1 MESPKQRD
9 LPPSSRNH
17 QTRPPLPANQS
28 AASYLSYP
36 VAHVVSGLYR
46 RLTEP
51 PSQPVSKLLSAPS
64 ADPYSSGLY
73 TPPWRTGSPFQPPP
87 LTPLTL
93 KYTRLSSTPLLSRS
107 LAEEIRLLIPSRLQL
122 VDDWKLAYSLD
133 RDGASL
139 STLYQRCQDVSY
151 RSQRAGYILVVKDGS
166 RHNSAI
172 FGAYMT
178 DPPKPWA
185 HYYGTGEC
193 FLWKA
198 SLLSTLPILPMSP
211 PAAAASPPPS
221 EDLLDLAGLPP
232 PPSADTTNLQRF
244 TTVRGEK
251 KAKNADLLDVSSDSS
266 FRSGTSTPDRIR
278 FKAFP
283 YSGINDFMILCENGY
298 LSIGGGDGHYGLW
311 LDDSLEKGVSESC
324 LTFGNEPLSD
334 GGAKFD
340 VMDVEIWY
348 IGA

>member
-1 MESPKQRD
+1 M
-9 LPPSSRNH
+9 
-17 QTRPPLPANQS
+17 
-28 AASYLSYP
+28 
-36 VAHVVSGLYR
+36 SGLYR

-64 ADPYSSGLY
+64 AGGYGSGLY
-73 TPPWRTGSPFQPPP
+73 TPPRRTGSPFQPPP

-93 KYTRLSSTPLLSRS
+93 KHTHLSSNPLLSRS

-122 VDDWKLAYSLD
+122 VDDWTLVYSLD

-139 STLYQRCQDVSY
+139 TTLYQCCQDFSR
-151 RSQRAGYILVVKDGS
+151 RSQRAGYVLVVRDGS
-166 RHNSAI
+166 PQNGAI

-178 DPPKPWA
+178 DPPKPSA

-193 FLWKA
+193 FLWRA
-198 SLLSTLPILPMSP
+198 SILSALPVLPVSQP
-211 PAAAASPPPS
+211 THNGPPPS

-251 KAKNADLLDVSSDSS
+251 KSRHGDLLDPLSDNDG
-266 FRSGTSTPDRIR
+266 RASGASTPDRIR

-283 YSGINDFMILCENGY
+283 YSGVNDFMLFCETGF
-298 LSIGGGDGHYGLW
+298 LSVGGGDGHYGLW
-311 LDDSLEKGVSESC
+311 LDDSLDKGISEAC
-324 LTFGNEPLSD
+324 PTFGNEPLSD
-334 GGAKFD
+334 EGKKFD
-340 VMDVEIWY
+340 IMGVEIWY
-348 IGA
+348 VGA